1 LRHAFLIISL
11 TISFLEELFMSRRS
25 FVKRGFVKRGFVKR
39 LMPAVVAAAIAV
51 GAPTA
56 NAVQFQG
63 VYVFGDSL
71 SDSGYYRP
79 FLLSIGVPASTAA
92 TLGRFT
98 TNPGPVWS
106 EIIAQYYGG
115 NPNPSNAG
123 GGIFAQGGARVAAA
137 STSTPPG
144 AAQRPVGT
152 QITEHLSATG
162 GSANPNGLYA
172 IWAGANDL
180 LQAGAA
186 GVNSANDIVA
196 QTARLRG
203 AGARYVAVFGLPNLG
218 LTPGAQGGGA
228 AVVALQTQAS
238 VGFNI
243 TLFNALAATNQR
255 VIPVDVF
262 SMLNEV
268 AANPSAFGFTN
279 ITTPACTVAL
289 PTCSGTTLLPG
300 ATPSNYLFADNIHP
314 TTGAHAIVADLF
326 KSLIDGPNAYSVMA
340 EVPLSSRAAHVRT
353 LDSGL
358 MQGATAEVGKVTA
371 FAAYDGGKFDLS
383 TSSLNPQT
391 NTKNRAATVGVT
403 MRVSEGA
410 TVGVAFGKNN
420 NEARMGSVG
429 QFDVDENT
437 ISFFGSAKSGGMYAN
452 ASFSIADLNYNNIQ
466 RAVKLGNVTR
476 ANRASATGT
485 NTSGNLMLGYD
496 FSMGATSFGPFV
508 GWTNQQVSVGNFQE
522 NAGAATALST
532 DLKIDGQSRNSS
544 VLSAGVRASIK
555 MGSFTP
561 YVRVSFDRDEA
572 NKERFVTASPVTI
585 TQNIKYD
592 IPAYRG
598 DNSWVTGVIGVRGN
612 ITPQIGLGLAY
623 TTVSS
628 KEGVKQDGVT
638 GVVSFAF

>member
-1 LRHAFLIISL
+1 
-11 TISFLEELFMSRRS
+11 MSRRS
-25 FVKRGFVKRGFVKR
+25 FAKRV
-39 LMPAVVAAAIAV
+39 LPAVIAAAMV
-51 GAPTA
+51 TGASTA

-71 SDSGYYRP
+71 SDSGYFRP
-79 FLLSIGVPASTAA
+79 FLLSIGVPAGTAA

-115 NPNPSNAG
+115 NPNPSNVAG

-144 AAQRPVGT
+144 GAQRPVTT

-172 IWAGANDL
+172 IWAGGNDL

-186 GVNSANDIVA
+186 GVASANDVA
-196 QTARLRG
+196 AQSARLRA
-203 AGARYVAVFGLPNLG
+203 AGARYIAVFGLPNLG
-218 LTPGAQGGGA
+218 LTPGAQAGGA
-228 AVVALQTQAS
+228 AGVALQTQAS
-238 VGFNI
+238 AGFNI

-268 AANPSAFGFTN
+268 AANASAFGFSN
-279 ITTPACTVAL
+279 ITGTACGPFPPFSAGGNSQFCTGA
-289 PTCSGTTLLPG
+289 TLVPG
-300 ATPSNYLFADNIHP
+300 ATPNNYLFADGIHP
-314 TTGAHAIVADLF
+314 TSGAHVIVADLF

-358 MQGATAEVGKVTA
+358 MQGASAELGKVTA

-383 TSSLNPQT
+383 TSNLNPQT

-403 MRVSEGA
+403 MRVSEGV
-410 TVGVAFGKNN
+410 TVGVAVGKNN
-420 NEARMGSVG
+420 NEARMGAVG
-429 QFDVDENT
+429 RFDVDENT
-437 ISFFGSAKSGGMYAN
+437 LSAFASAKSGGMYAN
-452 ASFSIADLNYNNIQ
+452 ASFSVADLKFNNVQ
-466 RAVKLGNVTR
+466 RYVKLGNVMRT
-476 ANRASATGT
+476 NNASTTGT
-485 NTSGNLMLGYD
+485 NTSGNIMVGYD
-496 FSMGATSFGPFV
+496 FSVGGAQVGPFL
-508 GWTNQQVSVGNFQE
+508 GWTSQQVTVGGFQE
-522 NAGAATALST
+522 NATAATALST
-532 DLKIDGQSRNSS
+532 DLKLDGQSRNSR
-544 VLSAGVRASIK
+544 VLSAGLRGSIK
-555 MGSFTP
+555 VGSFTP
-561 YVRVSFDRDEA
+561 YARLSFDRDEG
-572 NKERFVTASPVTI
+572 NKERFVTASPVTVA
-585 TQNIKYD
+585 QNIKYD

-623 TTVSS
+623 TAVSS

-638 GVVSFAF
+638 ANVSFAF